1 MRKNWEIRVTD
12 IFGRV
17 DVMSRKELL
26 RRYLL
31 FLGAVFVNAFS
42 IAVITRALL
51 GTSPISSVPYVLSLC
66 VPSGT
71 LGSYTII
78 MNLLFIVLEMCMMK
92 RHEIRE
98 KRYELLLQVP
108 ITLCFGFFIDEYFVV
123 AATCTLSD
131 SNVDPAGGL
140 CFAGRRN
147 QF

>member
-1 MRKNWEIRVTD
+1 MTD

-98 KRYELLLQVP
+98 KRYEL
-108 ITLCFGFFIDEYFVV
+108 
-123 AATCTLSD
+123 
-131 SNVDPAGGL
+131 
-140 CFAGRRN
+140 
-147 QF
+147 